1 MVAFN
6 DYYLTVSTGRIPKLG
21 GRSDAAI
28 AIINRRGDM
37 SYLFRIIIY
46 TVGASTAIT
55 IRAWRWVII
64 KLRCLTG
71 RGIQPIQ

>member
-1 MVAFN
+1 MVTFD
-6 DYYLTVSTGRIPKLG
+6 DYYLTVSAGRIPKLS

-46 TVGASTAIT
+46 TVGASIAIT
-55 IRAWRWVII
+55 IRAWRWAII
-64 KLRCLTG
+64 KLRYLTG
-71 RGIQPIQ
+71 GGIQPIQ